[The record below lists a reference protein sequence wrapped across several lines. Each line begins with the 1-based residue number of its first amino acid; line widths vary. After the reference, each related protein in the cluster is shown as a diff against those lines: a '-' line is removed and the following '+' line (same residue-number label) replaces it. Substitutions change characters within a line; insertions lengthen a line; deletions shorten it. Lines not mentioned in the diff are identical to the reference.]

1 MAQEKSKTGS
11 IISDLMFKSTGRS
24 IHMITWVNNF
34 SILKEQYKFN
44 T

>member
-11 IISDLMFKSTGRS
+11 IISDLMFKSTGRA
-24 IHMITWVNNF
+24 IHTIIWVKDF
-34 SILKEQYKFN
+34 SVLKEQYKFN